1 MIHAIRSEITKLTTT
16 PLGTVLTVL
25 IGTGALAGPVAMLAL
40 FSRDEV
46 GTPAAPAPIG
56 SLMDGMF
63 VFIAVATVVGASS
76 TASDIRNRMHA
87 HAFLTQRRRHQ
98 WLVAKMSVLAGFVA
112 GAYVIGMIG
121 VVVVALA
128 FGGRVDFSDPTPM
141 VVGLLAAPAIAV
153 MAAGFASLVRSQTIA
168 VAVALVWLMV
178 VEQIL
183 YAMSAQLTWLEPV
196 VDGLLSVNF
205 QNMVAG
211 TDIGQGAAVYAA
223 WLVALVIGG
232 LVANRVRDVR

>member
-1 MIHAIRSEITKLTTT
+1 MLDAIRSEISKLTTT
-16 PLGTVLTVL
+16 PLRTALTAL
-25 IGTGALAGPVAMLAL
+25 IGAGALAGPVVLLAL
-40 FSRDEV
+40 FSREEV
-46 GTPAAPAPIG
+46 GTAAAPAPIG

-63 VFIAVATVVGASS
+63 IFIAVATVVGASA
-76 TASDIRNRMHA
+76 TAADIRNRMHA

-98 WLVAKMSVLAGFVA
+98 WLVAKMLVLAGFVA
-112 GAYVIGMIG
+112 GFYVIGMIG

-128 FGGRVDFSDPTPM
+128 FGGRVGFSDPTPM

-168 VAVALVWLMV
+168 VAVALVWLLV

-183 YAMSAQLTWLEPV
+183 VAMTAQLSWLEPV
-196 VDGLLSVNF
+196 VKGLLSVNF

-211 TDIGQGAAVYAA
+211 IDIGQGAAVYAA
-223 WLVALVIGG
+223 WLVVLVVGG
-232 LVANRVRDVR
+232 LVANQVKDVR